1 MYYDVKPTSVY
12 EAQACNCI
20 LPDDKNK
27 LGCGDDCI
35 NRVVFAECSP
45 QLCPLKDRC
54 SNQRIQ
60 KHAGDLK
67 LTKFMTIDKVSVV
80 YMH

>member
-1 MYYDVKPTSVY
+1 MYET
-12 EAQACNCI
+12 QACNCEI
-20 LPDDKNK
+20 PKEEGK

-45 QLCPLKDRC
+45 DLCPLKERC

-60 KHAGDLK
+60 KHDGDKK
-67 LTKFMTIDKVSVV
+67 LVKFMTTDKVYIFITHLSFTSVI
-80 YMH
+80 YY